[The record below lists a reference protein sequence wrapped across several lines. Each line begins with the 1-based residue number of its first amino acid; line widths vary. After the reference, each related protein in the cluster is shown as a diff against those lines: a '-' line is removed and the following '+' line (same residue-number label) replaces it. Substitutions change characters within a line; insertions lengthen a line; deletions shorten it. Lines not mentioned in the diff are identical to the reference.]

1 MATMSLSGDPVKKK
15 KDVDACVDGECGPK
29 KRGKM
34 SISAFNPTKKRYS
47 VGVYKEDPK
56 PEQEGALHSNVR
68 ELGETPGTVRIQKA
82 NSKSSFTPAQEAE
95 GRKQEIAARKEKKAI
110 SFNKKRM

>member
-1 MATMSLSGDPVKKK
+1 MKPLTFSGDPTKKK
-15 KDVDACVDGECGPK
+15 TEVDACVGGECGPK

-34 SISAFNPTKKRYS
+34 SISTFNPTKKKYS

-68 ELGETPGTVRIQKA
+68 ELGETPGTVRIQKT